1 MGNSLAKVEDVIVQ
15 IKKKNNFQDILVDI
29 SIAQLEL
36 ATIDDVLNL
45 DDDSTLIDVDNAT
58 VNSLNDV
65 NIMILKLTNQK
76 QNFQDM
82 I

>member
-1 MGNSLAKVEDVIVQ
+1 MQQFKL
-15 IKKKNNFQDILVDI
+15 KKNNFQDILVDI

-45 DDDSTLIDVDNAT
+45 GNDSILVDVDNAT
-58 VNSLNDV
+58 VNSLNE
-65 NIMILKLTNQK
+65 MFLKLTNQK